1 MLCNRM
7 VDKVTLV
14 EIENPHPNA
23 RPAKLMAHEQ
33 ELATIGMWML
43 RLPMGPKDMFKDS

>member
-14 EIENPHPNA
+14 EIEKPQPHA
-23 RPAKLMAHEQ
+23 RPVWLMAHE
-33 ELATIGMWML
+33 LATMSMWLL